1 MKIPFLQHLPGWRT
15 PPVQRVVASA
25 KSEAEAAV
33 LRQLLAE
40 LPDLL
45 LAAVLDL
52 ATGQPLATYAAE
64 AAYQP
69 ARPALAAAEALR
81 QLQAGL
87 AAQGQPATE
96 LQEVILTLPSQ
107 LHLLRM
113 RPGGRQFLYLVADA
127 HDTNLALVRQLAQQ
141 VAEQQ

>member
-1 MKIPFLQHLPGWRT
+1 MKIPFLQRLPGWLS
-15 PPVQRVVASA
+15 PPVRQVVAST
-25 KSEAEAAV
+25 KSEAEAA
-33 LRQLLAE
+33 LLQQLLAE

-52 ATGQPLATYAAE
+52 ATGQALATYAAE

-69 ARPALAAAEALR
+69 ARPGLAAAEALR

-96 LQEVILTLPSQ
+96 LHELILTLPSQ
-107 LHLLRM
+107 LHLLRL
-113 RPGGRQFLYLVADA
+113 RPGGQQVLYLVADA
-127 HDTNLALVRQLAQQ
+127 HDTNLALLRQLAQR
-141 VAEQQ
+141 VAEGQ